1 MTGLDNLKRLVHE
14 NMLPALERCSV
25 ILSRFSGI
33 ARFQGSNETVSFTNQ
48 QISLISDTVACL
60 HLVSSKILIQVVD
73 EIELFAAF
81 SSWLRYEIDR
91 LASEGSSTPS
101 DDAAEKEAVID
112 HAKVLLYIQSIM
124 TTSPLKIYFG
134 DSTPED
140 QENWNHSEQGLPM
153 FDALDK
159 QLRKQEKGLPY
170 NESLPRIDLLY
181 KLLSKQAE
189 TIFGQIAETEKR
201 NVLFGQGHE
210 VGKAETDGLT
220 DVKIAATVRG
230 SFLLLKQ
237 ANLPGRTTRLAKC
250 TWHLCQRV

>member
-1 MTGLDNLKRLVHE
+1 VTGLDNLKRLVHE

-33 ARFQGSNETVSFTNQ
+33 AKFQGSNETVSFTNQ

-60 HLVSSKILIQVVD
+60 HLVSSKILIQVID
-73 EIELFAAF
+73 EIELFSAF

-101 DDAAEKEAVID
+101 DDAAEKEAAID

-124 TTSPLKIYFG
+124 TMSPLKIYLG

-153 FDALDK
+153 FDTLDK
-159 QLRKQEKGLPY
+159 QLKKQEKGLPF
-170 NESLPRIDLLY
+170 NESLPRVDLLY
-181 KLLSKQAE
+181 KLLSRQAE
-189 TIFGQIAETEKR
+189 TIFSQIAEAEKR

-210 VGKAETDGLT
+210 IAKAENNDLIDMKITIMVQGILLT
-220 DVKIAATVRG
+220 FVL
-230 SFLLLKQ
+230 S
-237 ANLPGRTTRLAKC
+237 
-250 TWHLCQRV
+250 